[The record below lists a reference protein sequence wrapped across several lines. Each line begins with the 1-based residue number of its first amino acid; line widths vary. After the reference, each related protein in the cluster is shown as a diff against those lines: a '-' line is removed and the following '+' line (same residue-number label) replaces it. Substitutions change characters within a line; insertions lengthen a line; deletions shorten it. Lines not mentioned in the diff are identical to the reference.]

1 MITIN
6 GKPHSELSGQTLAEA
21 LETLRYDFPLVFIR
35 LDGRVVPQ
43 SEWDSERIPEG
54 ARLEIY
60 PVVAG
65 G

>member
-6 GKPHSELSGQTLAEA
+6 GKPHSELSGQTLAKA

-43 SEWDSERIPEG
+43 GEWSSVRIPEG